1 MAILLI
7 AIRML
12 KRSLKSIHINK
23 GYKMQ
28 YQTKDGYII
37 SEENYNKIKEICPR
51 LSFDEIMRMIDLFK
65 SEII

>member
-1 MAILLI
+1 ME
-7 AIRML
+7 
-12 KRSLKSIHINK
+12 
-23 GYKMQ
+23 